1 MKKDRTPAGFCWV
14 GAKMR
19 TPKPRALGSLSH
31 RVIAPLAGA
40 GGDSTR
46 SFVSLS
52 AMETA
57 ASVIRQRPG
66 WVPRCGILRVFAVY
80 CKPFTLISGD
90 FPPSF
95 GISRQS
101 QELG

>member
-1 MKKDRTPAGFCWV
+1 
-14 GAKMR
+14 
-19 TPKPRALGSLSH
+19 
-31 RVIAPLAGA
+31 
-40 GGDSTR
+40 
-46 SFVSLS
+46 
-52 AMETA
+52 META